1 MPQDPLSPTRIVDL
15 RQIVYEKIKEAIVEG
30 LIKPGERL
38 SEVELADKLAV
49 SRTPVREAIRQL
61 AQTGLVTL
69 EPRRGAYVALPT
81 IEDASDLYELRAH
94 LEVLAVRLAAET
106 PPMSSLGKYRALF
119 SSMNE
124 KTKTQEYLHEDRRF
138 HTMLYE
144 ASGNKYLDSVLKNI
158 SDLINLC
165 RHYSVEGLS
174 LSTLADDHV
183 RIIDALMEKNAEK
196 AEQIMRIHLER
207 SREGLLRYLRNH
219 PDETVE
225 ARKEGR
231 TPPEKQ

>member
-1 MPQDPLSPTRIVDL
+1 MAQDPLSPTRNVDL

-81 IEDASDLYELRAH
+81 ADDASDLYELRKH
-94 LEVLAVRLAAET
+94 LEILAVRLAAAAPPLDELERFRAIFVSMDDGTET
-106 PPMSSLGKYRALF
+106 R
-119 SSMNE
+119 
-124 KTKTQEYLHEDRRF
+124 QYLTEDRKF
-138 HTMLYE
+138 HSMLYE
-144 ASGNKYLDSVLKNI
+144 ASRNRFLDVMLKNI
-158 SDLINLC
+158 ADLINLC

-174 LSTLADDHV
+174 LMTLANEHV
-183 RIIDALMEKNAEK
+183 KIIDALKEHDAEK
-196 AEQIMRIHLER
+196 AEQVMQIHLER
-207 SREGLLRYLRNH
+207 SREGLLQYLRNH
-219 PDETVE
+219 PEET
-225 ARKEGR
+225 AGKRS
-231 TPPEKQ
+231 

>member
-1 MPQDPLSPTRIVDL
+1 MAQDPLSPTRNVDL

-81 IEDASDLYELRAH
+81 VKDASDLYELRAH
-94 LEVLAVRLAAET
+94 LEVLAVRLAAKS
-106 PPMSSLGKYRALF
+106 PPMSLLEKYRALF

-124 KTKTQEYLHEDRRF
+124 ETGTGEYLNEDRRF
-138 HTMLYE
+138 HAMLYE
-144 ASGNKYLDSVLKNI
+144 ASKNKYLDTMLKNI

-174 LSTLADDHV
+174 LTTLADDHV
-183 RIIDALMEKNAEK
+183 KIIDALRGKNAEK
-196 AEQIMRIHLER
+196 AEHFMRIHLER
-207 SREGLLRYLRNH
+207 SREGLLQYLRNH

-225 ARKEGR
+225 GKKNIEGS
-231 TPPEKQ
+231 

>member
-1 MPQDPLSPTRIVDL
+1 MAQDPLSPTRNVDL

-81 IEDASDLYELRAH
+81 IEDATDLYELRAH
-94 LEVLAVRLAAET
+94 LEVLAVRLAAKN
-106 PPMSSLGKYRALF
+106 PPVFPLDKFRVLF
-119 SSMNE
+119 SSM
-124 KTKTQEYLHEDRRF
+124 TDQTGTREYLIEDRRF

-144 ASGNKYLDSVLKNI
+144 ASGNKYLDIMLKNI
-158 SDLINLC
+158 ADLINLC
-165 RHYSVEGLS
+165 RHYSVEDLS
-174 LSTLADDHV
+174 LTTLAGDHV
-183 RIIDALMEKNAEK
+183 KIIDALKEKDAEK

-207 SREGLLRYLRNH
+207 SREGLLQYLRKH
-219 PDETVE
+219 PEETVE
-225 ARKEGR
+225 GGK
-231 TPPEKQ
+231 

>member
-1 MPQDPLSPTRIVDL
+1 MAQDPLSPTRNIDL

-81 IEDASDLYELRAH
+81 IEDATDLYELRAH
-94 LEVLAVRLAAET
+94 LEVLAVRLAAKN
-106 PPMSSLGKYRALF
+106 PPVSALDKFRALF

-124 KTKTQEYLHEDRRF
+124 QTGTREYLIEDRKF

-144 ASGNKYLDSVLKNI
+144 ASRNKYLDIMLKNI

-165 RHYSVEGLS
+165 RHYSVEVLS

-183 RIIDALMEKNAEK
+183 RIIDALKDKDAEK
-196 AEQIMRIHLER
+196 AEEIMRIHLER
-207 SREGLLRYLRNH
+207 SREGLLQYLRNH
-219 PDETVE
+219 PEETVE
-225 ARKEGR
+225 GGK
-231 TPPEKQ
+231 

>member
-1 MPQDPLSPTRIVDL
+1 MAQDPLSPTRNIDL

-81 IEDASDLYELRAH
+81 IEDATDLYELRAH
-94 LEVLAVRLAAET
+94 LEVLAVRLAAKN
-106 PPMSSLGKYRALF
+106 PPVSALDKFRALF

-124 KTKTQEYLHEDRRF
+124 QTGTREYLIEDRKF

-144 ASGNKYLDSVLKNI
+144 ASRNKYLDIMLKNI

-165 RHYSVEGLS
+165 RHYSVEVLS
-174 LSTLADDHV
+174 LSTLSDDHV
-183 RIIDALMEKNAEK
+183 RIIDALKKKDAEK
-196 AEQIMRIHLER
+196 AEEIMRIHLER
-207 SREGLLRYLRNH
+207 SREGLLQYLRNH
-219 PDETVE
+219 PEETVE
-225 ARKEGR
+225 GGK
-231 TPPEKQ
+231 